1 MKKEFLKNSIIG
13 DGKEKNFPK
22 TRFEQML
29 YILKN
34 NFGYLFVCGIISF
47 IFCIPCF
54 ILLFVFSYQK
64 NLIDMENISNVLSF
78 FTTTFL
84 YLIPCVSLSGVG
96 FVSLLYFIREISI
109 GQQRGFN
116 VYFKGMK
123 NCFLLGLIS
132 FLIIGLSQFFMVFD
146 VVFYSY
152 SNYSNFAKSI
162 FISIGVLQFII
173 VLIFMMFV
181 ICLSLNYQLKFK
193 DLIKNSFVFS
203 FKMFFKDFGIII
215 LAILPWIGFLFS
227 SGVRTIVYFNVLFLF
242 GLNYSALIINQYSL
256 YLFDKFVNI
265 KLFKDAYKRGLF
277 KEKKD
282 EKNDYY

>member
-84 YLIPCVSLSGVG
+84 YLIPCVSLSGV
-96 FVSLLYFIREISI
+96 SLLYFIREISI

-152 SNYSNFAKSI
+152 SNYSNFVKSI

-215 LAILPWIGFLFS
+215 LAILPWVGFLFS

>member
-152 SNYSNFAKSI
+152 SNYSNFVKSI

-215 LAILPWIGFLFS
+215 LAILPWVGFLFS